1 MKTRLI
7 ILGIAASI
15 GLMSF
20 TNPSLKK
27 EEVYKVDA
35 SKSTLA
41 WTAKKVTGQHNG
53 AVQISSGTLTSQG
66 DALKGGTFV
75 VDMNSITCKDL
86 EGEWNGKLVG
96 HLKSDDFFSVEK
108 NPTSKFEITKIT
120 TVNNT
125 TTIDG
130 NLTIKGITKPISF
143 PASISQ
149 KGNVLVAVATI
160 KIDRA
165 KYDIRYGS
173 KTFFE
178 NIGDKAI
185 DDEFELQVNLVA
197 TK

>member
-20 TNPSLKK
+20 TNSSLKK

-125 TTIDG
+125 TTID
-130 NLTIKGITKPISF
+130 
-143 PASISQ
+143 
-149 KGNVLVAVATI
+149 
-160 KIDRA
+160 
-165 KYDIRYGS
+165 
-173 KTFFE
+173 
-178 NIGDKAI
+178 
-185 DDEFELQVNLVA
+185 
-197 TK
+197 